1 MQGDEKSIDAAAEV
15 SNKLAEHPGVS
26 EELLRIA
33 PRIYREYADEF
44 RELAR
49 TSESDHQRSLY
60 LKAAHVWLDAATR
73 FEMGAFNSEH
83 GSLQKPAA

>member
-1 MQGDEKSIDAAAEV
+1 MEQDEKAIGTSAQLSEQVARQADE
-15 SNKLAEHPGVS
+15 GV
-26 EELLRIA
+26 LQIP

-49 TSESDHQRSLY
+49 TSESDHQRALY
-60 LKAAHVWLDAATR
+60 LKTVHMWLDAATR
-73 FEMGAFNSEH
+73 FEMDDYITEH